1 MKVSLQDFSERIN
14 DILPIIIKEFTKRQ
28 LNELSKGRI
37 TLPQFLILDF
47 LERNGEAKM
56 SALARFMSVS
66 TAAMTGTIDRL
77 VKHGCVTRDLEN
89 SDRRIVKI
97 RLMPKGSSIIKKINS
112 QRRHMIIDVFGRVS
126 ERDRSDYL
134 RILTNIKEVLSEKN
148 YKVT

>member
-77 VKHGCVTRDLEN
+77 VKHGCVTRDSEN